1 MTPAQRPRPARSTRG
16 TMTLP
21 ALWRDLRREFEQ
33 LPDPGLLEA
42 SAPRRLKASG
52 GEIVGGTASLR
63 FQFTQFAQRGGM
75 LLGASRKTAVA
86 TWLRRLQADLTQGQN
101 PSLLDMRITTAK
113 YRASAPHA
121 RIVTVT
127 EWEIDRVSAASVDTC
142 IALETRARQRRPTTR
157 HTATGAAAPP
167 PPVAATAFDLAQKGN
182 YAFWKIEDVAAHE
195 PKSLEEPGMKEMAT
209 QAWRLYKA
217 RPAVEK
223 RAQELADIVTKSDKP
238 MAEAL
243 SEQTVTGVEKEKGI
257 FVTVKSTGDFS
268 WLQRSMTPNQFNQDN
283 SPRFGT
289 IQGVE
294 KANEK
299 FMENVFNEMQPGG
312 TAVVPNADRSIY
324 YVVHIDKRTPSTE
337 AEIAVMQKQF
347 LESQGELSRYA
358 DGMSRSND
366 GSYVDRL
373 FVKHGVKM
381 SLPEGRSEDE

>member
-33 LPDPGLLEA
+33 LLDPGLLEA

-142 IALETRARQRRPTTR
+142 IALETRARRRRPTTR
-157 HTATGAAAPP
+157 RAAPGASAHHP
-167 PPVAATAFDLAQKGN
+167 TVTATAFDLRHYDLTKVKDRGAAVLAFIQAVSETSRPPKRIFQADFWRVAGYPSRHVYYQWRSGN
-182 YAFWKIEDVAAHE
+182 AKT
-195 PKSLEEPGMKEMAT
+195 P
-209 QAWRLYKA
+209 RKA
-217 RPAVEK
+217 P
-223 RAQELADIVTKSDKP
+223 
-238 MAEAL
+238 
-243 SEQTVTGVEKEKGI
+243 
-257 FVTVKSTGDFS
+257 
-268 WLQRSMTPNQFNQDN
+268 
-283 SPRFGT
+283 
-289 IQGVE
+289 
-294 KANEK
+294 EK
-299 FMENVFNEMQPGG
+299 FRDTLVLSPSAFLTRAINKRP
-312 TAVVPNADRSIY
+312 PADS
-324 YVVHIDKRTPSTE
+324 
-337 AEIAVMQKQF
+337 
-347 LESQGELSRYA
+347 
-358 DGMSRSND
+358 
-366 GSYVDRL
+366 
-373 FVKHGVKM
+373 
-381 SLPEGRSEDE
+381 